1 MYSDRR
7 RSNKARAVR
16 GFSLLEALGATALVA
31 GSLLGLAMGAINV
44 SQNSKSADATAAAT
58 ALATEKLELM
68 RSMPLD
74 AAAFAPGIYFDPANP
89 MKADGTSGGIYRRS
103 WNVSLKDTPR
113 FGVKTVTVTVAW
125 KDSRSHQTTVAA
137 YVRCSTIPCK

>member
-1 MYSDRR
+1 MCWDKR
-7 RSNKARAVR
+7 RSTRPRNVR

-58 ALATEKLELM
+58 ALATERLEQL

-74 AAAFAPGIYFDPANP
+74 AAAFVPGIYYDSANP
-89 MKADGTSGGIYRRS
+89 LNADGTSGGIYRRR

-113 FGVKTVTVTVAW
+113 FGLKTVTVTVAW
-125 KDSRSHQTTVAA
+125 RDSRQHETSVAA

>member
-1 MYSDRR
+1 MI
-7 RSNKARAVR
+7 
-16 GFSLLEALGATALVA
+16 EALGATSLVC

-44 SQNSKSADATAAAT
+44 SRTAKTADSTAAAT
-58 ALATEKLELM
+58 ALATEKLEQL

-74 AAAFAPGIYFDPANP
+74 AAAFVPGIYFDPSNP
-89 MKADGTSGGIYRRS
+89 LTADGVMGGKYRRR
-103 WNVSLKDTPR
+103 WVVSAKDTPS

-125 KDSRSHQTTVAA
+125 RDSNDHETAVAA